1 MNDKIIIERKN
12 EDELSIEM
20 KGNEITLSLMIAS
33 ALSEL
38 ADMCKKD
45 EQDFSRDDAIEGISN
60 FAKQDEK
67 ERKIL
72 FALNDVFSCLFN
84 ANEIEFKKG
93 TKEDERY

>member
-12 EDELSIEM
+12 EDGVRIEM
-20 KGNEITLSLMIAS
+20 EGKSSTLSLMIAC

-38 ADMCKKD
+38 ADMCKDDEHDFSKD
-45 EQDFSRDDAIEGISN
+45 EVIKAISG

-67 ERKIL
+67 KRK
-72 FALNDVFSCLFN
+72 ALLALDGVMNCLFN
-84 ANEIEFKKG
+84 TDEIEFKKG